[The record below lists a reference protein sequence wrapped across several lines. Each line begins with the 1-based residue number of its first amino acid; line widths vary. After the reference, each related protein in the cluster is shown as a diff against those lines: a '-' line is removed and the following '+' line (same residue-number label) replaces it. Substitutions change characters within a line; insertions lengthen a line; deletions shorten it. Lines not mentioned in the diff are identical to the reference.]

1 MQGRGDA
8 RERMVA
14 DALALQD
21 AGAVALVLELV
32 PADVATEIT
41 GALQV
46 PTIGIGA
53 GPGTDGQVLVW
64 SDMAGMADRTP
75 SFVHRFAEL
84 GEALREAAHAY
95 VDAVAEG
102 SFPAQ
107 GHYREQ

>member
-1 MQGRGDA
+1 MA
-8 RERMVA
+8 E
-14 DALALQD
+14 
-21 AGAVALVLELV
+21 AGAALLVLEAV
-32 PADVATEIT
+32 PSTLAADIT
-41 GALQV
+41 RASPI